1 VIFEVEDQA
10 LYVAEAFLEH
20 PEFMIGRSDI
30 MEYANNQLSF
40 YSFATASSVLQYLL
54 PLTEQNECLLEA
66 AHIYLALGLVVD
78 VLDLADEVFF
88 IQ

>member
-10 LYVAEAFLEH
+10 FYVAEAFLEH

-40 YSFATASSVLQYLL
+40 YRFAAACSVLQYLL
-54 PLTEQNECLLEA
+54 SLAEQDECLLEA
-66 AHIYLALGLVVD
+66 AHIYLALGLIVD
-78 VLDLADEVFF
+78 VLDLTDEVFF